1 VEAIILAAGS
11 ARRMRPI
18 SSGQHKAM
26 LPLGRSSILARI
38 VEGLEELDVDVIN
51 VVTGYRADE
60 VQAYLCT
67 ECEGP
72 TYRFL
77 HNERYATTNNI
88 VSLLL
93 ALEAVDGDADVLLIE
108 CDLILGSGLLTRFAG
123 KNRGNIALVDRYRTG
138 MDGTVVTVQDG
149 LVVQVIPP
157 ERQVHGFDYRNTYK
171 TLNVYRFSHQ
181 FCRDTLRPLL
191 REHVSQGKV
200 TSYYE
205 VVLATLGDLLPHR
218 IEAEIVSG
226 ERWAEVDDPHDLAAA
241 RFLFEPEQRGVILD
255 QQRGG
260 QWSFELL
267 DFTFMRNAYFPSE
280 AMLAALRHSLADLVD
295 SYGSTQSV
303 LNQKL
308 AWFLECD
315 ATRVRALNGASQAFP
330 LLRRL
335 WARQAVAVPA
345 PTFGEYSRAFPDAVT
360 YPDAPGIAPSDLE
373 RLAGEVGVVVV
384 VNPNNPTGTTLAS
397 ADLHAVAARHAETTF
412 LIDESFIDFSD
423 QGSVLRELEAV
434 PLANVVVLCSLSKTL
449 GVPGLR
455 IGYVYT
461 ADAALLDALD
471 AEIPIWNMNAVAE
484 YFVELL
490 LKFRPQLAAALEQTK
505 HDRELFRQ
513 ALMRAPQVAHVNP
526 GGGNF
531 LLVRL
536 HGSASVA
543 AGLRDA
549 LLAEEAISIKNVTD
563 RFSDGLPRVRLAVR
577 RPHENERVLEALTRL
592 CAGREEGAIA

>member
-1 VEAIILAAGS
+1 MIAE
-11 ARRMRPI
+11 P
-18 SSGQHKAM
+18 
-26 LPLGRSSILARI
+26 
-38 VEGLEELDVDVIN
+38 DF
-51 VVTGYRADE
+51 
-60 VQAYLCT
+60 VQAKIAGPRPRNPETPANLTKLVILVGPSIPDLPGVAWLGKLRGVHDVVSATPTAATDLPRLQVRAKFFFEDDIKFYLQGVT
-67 ECEGP
+67 YGP
-72 TYRFL
+72 FRP
-77 HNERYATTNNI
+77 AT
-88 VSLLL
+88 
-93 ALEAVDGDADVLLIE
+93 
-108 CDLILGSGLLTRFAG
+108 AG
-123 KNRGNIALVDRYRTG
+123 GAN
-138 MDGTVVTVQDG
+138 
-149 LVVQVIPP
+149 
-157 ERQVHGFDYRNTYK
+157 
-171 TLNVYRFSHQ
+171 
-181 FCRDTLRPLL
+181 
-191 REHVSQGKV
+191 
-200 TSYYE
+200 
-205 VVLATLGDLLPHR
+205 LP
-218 IEAEIVSG
+218 
-226 ERWAEVDDPHDLAAA
+226 
-241 RFLFEPEQRGVILD
+241 EPEKVA
-255 QQRGG
+255 
-260 QWSFELL
+260 L